1 MNIKK
6 ILFSIILLS
15 GIFSFAFSQEIQD
28 SSEILKSVNSNSE
41 ENVELD
47 PKTGFPVIKQSPFV
61 MFNYGLSSSLVT
73 RIEIMDDRSNF
84 VYQNSLLGA
93 FVTMQTVNIQPLNNY
108 TRLAFYYPVAN
119 SFNGM
124 KQKSKQIILGA
135 VDAFWGPMFESD
147 MWKYVLI
154 KASAG
159 PHFMYQMTDE
169 YNFLYFGLGLLA
181 EINLPVAKSWTV
193 IANGMFSLDYANLG
207 SNRNIQPFD
216 YSWNYQLDVGFR
228 YSKKSVNK
236 YSYIDSKKK

>member
-6 ILFSIILLS
+6 ILFFIILLS
-15 GIFSFAFSQEIQD
+15 GIFSFSFSQENQD
-28 SSEILKSVNSNSE
+28 LSENLKTETSTAEGE
-41 ENVELD
+41 EN
-47 PKTGFPVIKQSPFV
+47 PKTGFPVIKQTPFV
-61 MFNYGLSSSLVT
+61 IFNYGLSSSLVT
-73 RIEIMDDRSNF
+73 RLEKMDDRSNF
-84 VYQNSLLGA
+84 VYQNSLIGA
-93 FVTMQTVNIQPLNNY
+93 FVTMQTVNIQPVNNY

-119 SFNGM
+119 TFNGM

-147 MWKYVLI
+147 MWKYGFI
-154 KASAG
+154 TAAAG

-181 EINLPVAKSWTV
+181 DVELPVAKYWTI
-193 IANGMFSLDYANLG
+193 IANGIFSFDYANLG

-216 YSWNYQLDVGFR
+216 YSWNYQIDVGFR
-228 YSKKSVNK
+228 YSKKAANK